1 MEIVPL
7 ITSTLRE
14 RAPRAEP
21 TYRGALRR
29 PLHLKNRRA
38 ASDPHRATLGL
49 GLYRIPSRVDVS
61 NTNAQRSKTPLGP
74 PPRTTLKISSVS
86 HKPNLGDKL
95 RGIRTLSTG
104 KKEAA
109 STLLFASYLQCC
121 AQTWLVGRSA
131 AQHDDAFDPGSDSM
145 APTAAQ
151 SCRAPEAPGPILHG
165 YKAVTCIRPDL
176 MGLGPSVR
184 RRPKAVFVGPQP

>member
-74 PPRTTLKISSVS
+74 PPRTTLKSLQCRTI
-86 HKPNLGDKL
+86 HKPWRQTPRYSYALDW
-95 RGIRTLSTG
+95 

-145 APTAAQ
+145 APTAAR

>member
-74 PPRTTLKISSVS
+74 PPRTTLKS
-86 HKPNLGDKL
+86 
-95 RGIRTLSTG
+95 
-104 KKEAA
+104 
-109 STLLFASYLQCC
+109 LQCRTI
-121 AQTWLVGRSA
+121 AQTLATNS
-131 AQHDDAFDPGSDSM
+131 
-145 APTAAQ
+145 
-151 SCRAPEAPGPILHG
+151 
-165 YKAVTCIRPDL
+165 
-176 MGLGPSVR
+176 
-184 RRPKAVFVGPQP
+184 AVFVRSRLEKKKLPLPSCSRRTCNVARKPGSSAGPRPNTTMPSTQDQTRWPRQRHDHVAPPKPLARSYTATKL

>member
-74 PPRTTLKISSVS
+74 PPRTTLKSLQCRTI
-86 HKPNLGDKL
+86 HKPWRQTPRYSYALDWKKRSCLYPLVRVVLAMLRANLARRPVRGPTRRCL
-95 RGIRTLSTG
+95 RPRIRLDGPDSGTIMSRP
-104 KKEAA
+104 
-109 STLLFASYLQCC
+109 
-121 AQTWLVGRSA
+121 RSPWP
-131 AQHDDAFDPGSDSM
+131 DP
-145 APTAAQ
+145 TRLQ
-151 SCRAPEAPGPILHG
+151 SCNV
-165 YKAVTCIRPDL
+165 Y
-176 MGLGPSVR
+176 
-184 RRPKAVFVGPQP
+184 